1 MEFKADGDMSLKE
14 YWGGETLYFYRK
26 RSPLGD
32 PGGRPIQF

>member
-14 YWGGETLYFYRK
+14 YWGGTLYFYRK